1 MFAPARTGLGESVM
15 VTAMSAWLAAATVTS
30 TLTLL
35 LELLG
40 SVTADEPMSVS
51 VITVPVAVPAFTLA
65 TNENAPLAPDASE
78 GMVQEMLPVAPTAG
92 VVQVQVPGFVREKKV
107 VLVGT
112 ASVKLTVVAV
122 DGPLLVS
129 DCV

>member
-1 MFAPARTGLGESVM
+1 M
-15 VTAMSAWLAAATVTS
+15 
-30 TLTLL
+30 

-51 VITVPVAVPAFTLA
+51 EIIVPVAVPAFTLA
-65 TNENAPLAPDASE
+65 TSENAPVPPDASE
-78 GMVQEMLPVAPTAG
+78 AMVQEMLPVAPTAG
-92 VVQVQVPGFVREKKV
+92 VVQVHVPGFVRETKV

-122 DGPLLVS
+122 DGPLFVS